1 MLVET
6 EKRVTSIENRVTR
19 IEMFTVSVETHFW
32 ASHQLT
38 LPDGSKEALHCHNWA
53 VTADVSTGDELNSR
67 GLVMDF
73 RRLKAMVDKTIADFD
88 NIQLE
93 QLDYFQQNNS
103 SAENV
108 AKYIYEKL
116 KPKLPNGLK
125 LNHIRVV
132 EEPGCSAKFGK

>member
-1 MLVET
+1 L
-6 EKRVTSIENRVTR
+6 
-19 IEMFTVSVETHFW
+19 FTVSVETHFW

-38 LPDGSKEALHCHNWA
+38 LPDGSKESLHRHNWA
-53 VTADVSTGDELNSR
+53 VTADVSSSELNSL

-73 RRLKAMVDKTIADFD
+73 RSLKATVDNIVADFD

-93 QLDYFQQNNS
+93 QLDYFQRSNS

-125 LNHIRVV
+125 LNHIKVV
-132 EEPGCSAKFGK
+132 EEPSCSVKFSK